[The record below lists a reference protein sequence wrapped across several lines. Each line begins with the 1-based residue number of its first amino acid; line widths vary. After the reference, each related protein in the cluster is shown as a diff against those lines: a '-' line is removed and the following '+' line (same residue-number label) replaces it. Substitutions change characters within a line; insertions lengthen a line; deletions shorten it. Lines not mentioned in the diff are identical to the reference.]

1 LFDPTH
7 GNLDTLGAAAR
18 DPQRVEMELNMTRTH
33 TAHKMSAC
41 IKNRWARETEDAM
54 SEGIADPRTVRVEL
68 GERSYDIRI
77 QPGLIPLAGGIL
89 RGLLRGNRLLIVTD
103 RNIGHQHRH
112 GHALASSLQKAGF
125 DGSAIELPPGEGA
138 KSLDVAKT
146 LYDLCIEAKLDRSST
161 LLALGG
167 GVIGDLTGFI
177 AATFMRGIDV
187 VQVPTTLLAMVDA
200 SVGGKVAIDHPK
212 SKNAIGAFHQP
223 RAVLIDPLALNT
235 LPDRELK
242 SGLAEVIKYGV
253 IEDAGFFTFCEQN
266 IEKMLA
272 RDPVALGHAIE
283 VSCRIKARVVG
294 NDEREREGGP
304 RALLN
309 YGHTF
314 GHAIEACKNYQ
325 GYLHGE
331 AVAIGMVLAG
341 ELAVERGRLKREEAE
356 RIAALLMKAGLPTQ
370 LTKDDPKAADLHAS
384 TYLDKKARGGKPR
397 FVLATTIGS
406 AATFDDVPE
415 DAARKVWD
423 SAPRL

>member
-1 LFDPTH
+1 
-7 GNLDTLGAAAR
+7 
-18 DPQRVEMELNMTRTH
+18 
-33 TAHKMSAC
+33 
-41 IKNRWARETEDAM
+41 M
-54 SEGIADPRTVRVEL
+54 SERPTEPRTVRVEL
-68 GERSYDIRI
+68 GERSYEIHI
-77 QPGLIPLAGGIL
+77 QAGLIAQSGALL
-89 RGLLRGNRLLIVTD
+89 KGLLRGKRLLVVTD
-103 RNIGHQHRH
+103 RNVGPKH

-125 DGSAIELPPGEGA
+125 DGSAVELPPGEGA
-138 KSLDVAKT
+138 KGFDVAKF
-146 LYDLCIEAKLDRSST
+146 LYDRCFDAKLDRAST
-161 LLALGG
+161 LIALGG

-177 AATFMRGIDV
+177 AATFMRGVDF

-223 RAVLIDPLALNT
+223 RAVLIDTLTLNT

-242 SGLAEVIKYGV
+242 AGLAETIKYGV
-253 IEDAGFFTFCEQN
+253 IEDAAFFEFCEQN
-266 IEKMLA
+266 VDKMLA
-272 RDPVALGHAIE
+272 RDPAALGHAIE

-294 NDEREREGGP
+294 DDEREREGGP

-314 GHAIEACKNYQ
+314 AHAVEACKNYQ

-331 AVAIGMVLAG
+331 AVAIGMVMAG
-341 ELAVERGRLKREEAE
+341 ELAVARGLLKMEEAE
-356 RIAALLMKAGLPTQ
+356 RITALLKKAGLPTQ
-370 LTKDDPKAADLHAS
+370 LRQDDPKAEELHAA

-397 FVLATTIGS
+397 FVLATTIGK

-423 SAPRL
+423 DAPRI